1 MNESHKKQTDPN
13 GPLVELFIFY
23 ALGKVTPV

>member
-1 MNESHKKQTDPN
+1 MNESHKKQTDHL
-13 GPLVELFIFY
+13 GPFIELFIFY